1 MTTSA
6 NKRAM
11 FDAPAAVASDAKR
24 ARRAPGTPKTPSDGA
39 RVELAPRTPCG
50 GDRFGSPAT
59 PKTARGK
66 ENDDLKPLGDADDA
80 RAAGA
85 RRTGGGILS
94 RQNVFRLFSNL
105 LSSGASKGATAEEE
119 IRALKAALREA
130 HDRVEALSED
140 KRSAEKMARQMDA
153 ERAALASEQMAVQK
167 TVSELGRELL
177 ETAKES
183 WSMRSE
189 LAMKDAEIERL
200 RKDKGEAKSTNVE
213 ANVVAKSSPN
223 VEAAREFI
231 FSYFSAKRC
240 DSVGMDELMR
250 VKPSACSA
258 LDLFA
263 ALAERITDTAYQ
275 TASHMVVVH
284 QI

>member
-11 FDAPAAVASDAKR
+11 FDTPAAVASDAQR
-24 ARRAPGTPKTPSDGA
+24 ARRAPGTPKTPNDGA
-39 RVELAPRTPCG
+39 RVELAPRTPCD

-66 ENDDLKPLGDADDA
+66 ENDCLKRLGGADDA

-85 RRTGGGILS
+85 RRRGGGMLS

-105 LSSGASKGATAEEE
+105 LSSGAAKGPTAEEE
-119 IRALKAALREA
+119 IRALKEALREA
-130 HDRVEALSED
+130 HDRVETLSED
-140 KRSAEKMARQMDA
+140 KRLAEKNARQMDS
-153 ERAALASEQMAVQK
+153 ERAALASEQVAVQK

-183 WSMRSE
+183 WSIRSE
-189 LAMKDAEIERL
+189 LAIKDAEIERL
-200 RKDKGEAKSTNVE
+200 RKNKGEAKSSKVDAKPSNVE
-213 ANVVAKSSPN
+213 D
-223 VEAAREFI
+223 AREFI
-231 FSYFSAKRC
+231 FNYFATKRC

-250 VKPSACSA
+250 VKPSALSDM
-258 LDLFA
+258 DLFA